1 MPHPKLE
8 LSINKVK
15 PLVMHID
22 LNSCFATVEQQAR
35 PLLRGRPLAITNR
48 LTKNACVVAAS
59 YEAKA
64 LGVKVGMTFSDAKI
78 LAPDLIMLETDP
90 PKYHYVYQI
99 LVGIMQS
106 YSPNVIMKSIDEGI
120 INFEG
125 TTRTVNT
132 RSLKEIGYEIKRR
145 LKEEVG
151 CWMSCNIGIAP
162 NRFLAKTAAS
172 LHKPDGLDI
181 IDHKNLRKVFSELK
195 LTDLSGIAERNQARL
210 NACGIYTP
218 LHFLDAPAD
227 LLKRHVFKSVCG
239 EDWYQRLRGYEV
251 DDFESSVK
259 TVGRQYVLDDMQ
271 PSEETLR
278 SRLAYLCETTA
289 MKLRYKG
296 LCARG
301 VYIYLMYAGG
311 DSWYESRMFKS
322 TFFSNAEV
330 YRRATLLF
338 NRRPHLRQGFG
349 GQARG
354 DWVRMIAVSCYALEP
369 SNMNQVSLLDEVNRE
384 VWLTQAV
391 DEINSQF
398 GEFTVTYASSL
409 AAKDVVKQK
418 IPFGST
424 RYFELLLNR
433 A

>member
-1 MPHPKLE
+1 MPHPTLH
-8 LSINKVK
+8 LPINRDT
-15 PLVMHID
+15 PQVMHID

-35 PLLRGRPLAITNR
+35 PLLRGKPVAVTNR
-48 LTKNACVVAAS
+48 FTKNACVVAAS

-64 LGVKVGMTFSDAKI
+64 FGVKVGMTFSDAKV
-78 LAPDLIMLETDP
+78 LVPNLIMLETDP

-99 LVGIMQS
+99 LVNIMQS

-125 TTRTVNT
+125 TTSAVNK
-132 RSLKEIGYEIKRR
+132 RPLADIGYEIKKR
-145 LKEEVG
+145 LKNEVG
-151 CWMSCNIGIAP
+151 CWMRCNIGIAP

-181 IDHKNLRKVFSELK
+181 VDHKNLRKTLSDLK
-195 LTDLSGIAERNQARL
+195 LTDLTGIAERNEARL
-210 NACGIYTP
+210 NTRGIYTP
-218 LHFLDAPAD
+218 LQFLDAPAD

-239 EDWYQRLRGYEV
+239 EDWYKRLRGWEV
-251 DDFESSVK
+251 DDYESSVK
-259 TVGRQYVLDDMQ
+259 TVGRQFVLDDMQ

-301 VYIYLMYAGG
+301 IYIYLLYAGG
-311 DSWYESRMFKS
+311 DSWYERRMFKS

-338 NRRPHLRQGFG
+338 NRRPVPDGSGRRPH
-349 GQARG
+349 G

-369 SNMNQVSLLDEVNRE
+369 SNMSQVSLLDEVNRE

-409 AAKDVVKQK
+409 NAKDVVRQK

>member
-1 MPHPKLE
+1 MPHPRLQLPISCKQ
-8 LSINKVK
+8 

-35 PLLRGRPLAITNR
+35 PLLRGRPVGVTNR
-48 LTKNACVVAAS
+48 KTANAIIVAAS
-59 YEAKA
+59 IEAKA
-64 LGVKVGMTFSDAKI
+64 LGIKVGMPGRDARR
-78 LAPDLIMLETDP
+78 LVPDLVVLETDP
-90 PKYHYVYQI
+90 PKYHHVYQI
-99 LVGIMQS
+99 LVNIMRS
-106 YSPNVIMKSIDEGI
+106 YSPNIVMKSIDEGI
-120 INFEG
+120 INFVG
-125 TTRTVNT
+125 TTGIINPRPLTD
-132 RSLKEIGYEIKRR
+132 IGREIKQR
-145 LKEEVG
+145 LRDEVG
-151 CWMSCNIGIAP
+151 CWMRCNVGIAP
-162 NRFLAKTAAS
+162 NRFLAKTAAG

-181 IDHKNLRKVFSELK
+181 IDHGNLRQVLSGLK

-210 NACGIYTP
+210 NACGIFTP
-218 LHFLDAPAD
+218 LQFLDAPAD
-227 LLKRHVFKSVCG
+227 LLRRHVFKSVCG
-239 EDWYQRLRGYEV
+239 DDWYKRLRGHEV

-259 TVGRQYVLDDMQ
+259 TVGRQFVLDDMQ
-271 PSEETLR
+271 PSDELLR

-296 LCARG
+296 LAARG

-311 DSWYESRMFKS
+311 DSWYERRMFKS
-322 TFFSNAEV
+322 TFFTNAEV
-330 YRRATLLF
+330 HRRATLLF
-338 NRRPHLRQGFG
+338 NRRP
-349 GQARG
+349 RG

-369 SNMNQVSLLDEVNRE
+369 SNINQMSILDEINRE

-391 DEINSQF
+391 DQINSQF

-409 AAKDVVKQK
+409 KAKDIVRQK

>member
-1 MPHPKLE
+1 MPHPKLQ
-8 LSINKVK
+8 L
-15 PLVMHID
+15 PLNREQPKVMHID

-35 PLLRGRPLAITNR
+35 PLLRGRPVGVTNR
-48 LTKNACVVAAS
+48 DTPNAIVVAAS
-59 YEAKA
+59 IEAKA
-64 LGVKVGMTFSDAKI
+64 AGIKVGMPGRDARM
-78 LAPDLIMLETDP
+78 LAPDLVMLETDP
-90 PKYHYVYQI
+90 PKYHYVYQV
-99 LVGIMQS
+99 LVNIMRS

-125 TTRTVNT
+125 TETVNK
-132 RSLKEIGYEIKRR
+132 RPLEEIGHEIKKR

-151 CWMSCNIGIAP
+151 CWMRCNIGIGT

-172 LHKPDGLDI
+172 LHKPDGLDT
-181 IDHKNLRKVFSELK
+181 IDYRNLRETLSELR
-195 LTDLSGIAERNQARL
+195 LTDLTGIAERNQTRL
-210 NACGIYTP
+210 NAYGIYTP
-218 LHFLDAPAD
+218 LQFLDTPAD

-239 EDWYQRLRGYEV
+239 EDWYQRLRGHEV

-259 TVGRQYVLDDMQ
+259 TVGRQFVLDDMQ
-271 PSEETLR
+271 PSDELLR

-301 VYIYLMYAGG
+301 VYIYLYYAGG
-311 DSWYESRMFKS
+311 DSWYERRMFKS
-322 TFFSNAEV
+322 TFFSNTEV

-338 NRRPHLRQGFG
+338 NRRP
-349 GQARG
+349 RG
-354 DWVRMIAVSCYALEP
+354 DWVRMIAVSCYELQP
-369 SNMNQVSLLDEVNRE
+369 SNMSQVSLLEEINRE
-384 VWLTQAV
+384 VWLTEAV
-391 DEINSQF
+391 DQINSQF
-398 GEFTVTYASSL
+398 GEFTVTYANSL
-409 AAKDVVKQK
+409 KSKDIIRQK